1 MHDEEIMRRFGCQ
14 EVLTFF
20 SSLLLMESIIL
31 FNVVVIRI
39 LKKRF
44 IIREQLYQYGINWN

>member
-1 MHDEEIMRRFGCQ
+1 
-14 EVLTFF
+14 
-20 SSLLLMESIIL
+20 MESVIL